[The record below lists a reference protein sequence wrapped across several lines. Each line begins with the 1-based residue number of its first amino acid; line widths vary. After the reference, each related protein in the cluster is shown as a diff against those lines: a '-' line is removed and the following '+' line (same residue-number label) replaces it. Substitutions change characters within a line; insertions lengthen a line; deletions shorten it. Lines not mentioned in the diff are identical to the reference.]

1 MPTLDAMAL
10 SEPRAPRPSW
20 PRYTAIAFPSYRF
33 VPGLNARP
41 AAEIGDARA
50 FTFPERW
57 SPQEWRS
64 LTAYLYAIDL
74 YNFAYWWE
82 CHEVLEG
89 LWHAAGRTSPP
100 ARFVQAIIHLAA
112 SNLNRHRSHG
122 AAAERQTARALGRL
136 ESQAGR
142 TYMGIDVDDLTR
154 RIEESAVSVP
164 WTPPLIRL
172 DETGPS

>member
-1 MPTLDAMAL
+1 MAL
-10 SEPRAPRPSW
+10 REPRAPRPSW
-20 PRYTAIAFPSYRF
+20 PRYTGIPFPPYRF

-41 AAEIGDARA
+41 AGEIAAPRA

-57 SPQEWRS
+57 SPEEWRS
-64 LTAYLYAIDL
+64 LTAYLYGIDL

-89 LWHAAGRTSPP
+89 LWHTAGRTTPP

-122 AAAERQTARALGRL
+122 AAAERQTAQALGRL
-136 ESQAGR
+136 EAQAER

-154 RIEESAVSVP
+154 RVRASSTSVP

-172 DETGPS
+172 DYTNTS